1 MKVIFIP
8 LSRGRGHRPIVASS
22 LPVMLTQPRQE
33 RSSPEASTISQ
44 CYCEIREQDGLLVV
58 QDLGSRHGTFVN
70 GRRVKQSPLRPG
82 DTLSVGANSF
92 LVSYQ
97 AAWNREGIG
106 MLAKESVPG
115 APLYTEKPGLDPTVL
130 NSMDVVAAN

>member
-58 QDLGSRHGTFVN
+58 QDLGLRHGTFVN

-82 DTLSVGANSF
+82 DTLSVGETAFWSATR
-92 LVSYQ
+92 LP
-97 AAWNREGIG
+97 GIARG
-106 MLAKESVPG
+106 SG
-115 APLYTEKPGLDPTVL
+115 C
-130 NSMDVVAAN
+130 